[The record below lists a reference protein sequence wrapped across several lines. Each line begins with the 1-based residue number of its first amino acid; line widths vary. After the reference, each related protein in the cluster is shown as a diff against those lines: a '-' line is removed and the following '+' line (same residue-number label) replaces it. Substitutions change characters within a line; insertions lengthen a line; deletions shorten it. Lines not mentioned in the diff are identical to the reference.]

1 MKTKIKMKIKMK
13 NKTYLVSW
21 FNNAWHNEIFY
32 GKNVKDVLFQC
43 RDINI
48 IPKKIEQIKEQ

>member
-1 MKTKIKMKIKMK
+1 MKMKMKMK

-48 IPKKIEQIKEQ
+48 IPKKIEQIKGR

>member
-1 MKTKIKMKIKMK
+1 MKMKMK

-32 GKNVKDVLFQC
+32 GKDVLFQC